1 MSEKPQQAKFT
12 QAETDLLWAVIKYVP
27 KDQINSC
34 VNRSVQAV
42 ARHLGIKKTATKK
55 RWSRLAIRVRKEIEA
70 ADKGAVVA
78 GIAVAGIAETEAET
92 SGEDQEVVIKNDGEK
107 HVRGKDVG
115 GKDAKAL
122 AWSQDSYEE
131 QVSQDKV
138 IKNKVSQDKVIKKK
152 ATIAK
157 GKRGKK
163 GIKDEVTAKANI
175 KKEES
180 DEDFDDAEAAF

>member
-122 AWSQDSYEE
+122 G
-131 QVSQDKV
+131 DKV